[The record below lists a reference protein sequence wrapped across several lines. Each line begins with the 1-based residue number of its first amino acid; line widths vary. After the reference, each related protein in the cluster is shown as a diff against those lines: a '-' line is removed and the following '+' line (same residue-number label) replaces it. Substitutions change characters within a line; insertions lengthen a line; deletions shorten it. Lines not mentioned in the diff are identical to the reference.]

1 MFAGLQRWRENHPGT
16 AGTALGAE
24 AAHPLI
30 SLSLPPGEVPLAQA
44 AGGGAQQGTEGVGEE
59 AAAVGTAEA
68 AGGGAQ
74 QGEEAAAPGGAEA
87 PGGAV
92 QQAVEEAAEAQ
103 RHYAQAADAAAEG
116 EAAGGVAA
124 EGGAEEE
131 KEAAEEEE
139 EGGKGT
145 EEIPDPSRPFRAP
158 IPHEVHILKS
168 SLSTIYGD
176 SIQ

>member
-44 AGGGAQQGTEGVGEE
+44 AGGGAQQ
-59 AAAVGTAEA
+59 AA
-68 AGGGAQ
+68 
-74 QGEEAAAPGGAEA
+74 
-87 PGGAV
+87 
-92 QQAVEEAAEAQ
+92 EEAAEAQ
-103 RHYAQAADAAAEG
+103 RHYAQAADTGAEG
-116 EAAGGVAA
+116 EASGGGAA
-124 EGGAEEE
+124 EGAAEEE
-131 KEAAEEEE
+131 KEAAGEEEG
-139 EGGKGT
+139 GGKGT

>member
-68 AGGGAQ
+68 AGGEWDEPVRELNFGYAH
-74 QGEEAAAPGGAEA
+74 
-87 PGGAV
+87 AV
-92 QQAVEEAAEAQ
+92 
-103 RHYAQAADAAAEG
+103 
-116 EAAGGVAA
+116 
-124 EGGAEEE
+124 
-131 KEAAEEEE
+131 
-139 EGGKGT
+139 
-145 EEIPDPSRPFRAP
+145 S
-158 IPHEVHILKS
+158 IL
-168 SLSTIYGD
+168 
-176 SIQ
+176 